1 MSKVQVTHED
11 DEDARSEESIKWVV
25 IRSRLLGEEFVLVF
39 DTDDVE
45 EAKRLEPGK
54 VIYILD
60 EMEEL
65 TRRPR
70 DPETL
75 KRIHRIKKK
84 FDGLIVPAKSPLGQ
98 RLIWDGLWEW

>member
-1 MSKVQVTHED
+1 MHNGN
-11 DEDARSEESIKWVV
+11 AEEREGIKWVV

-45 EAKRLEPGK
+45 EAVRLEPGK
-54 VIYILD
+54 AVYILD

-65 TRRPR
+65 ARRPH
-70 DPETL
+70 DAENL
-75 KRIHRIKKK
+75 KRIHLIKKK
-84 FDGLIVPAKSPLGQ
+84 FDGLIVPAKTPLGQ